1 MFFFMKIYVYNN
13 MCFNLGMNPIKVG
26 NPKID
31 EPLDN
36 IDNETIML
44 FQEFLFD
51 PTVSIQQLVQ
61 NEQIEILDFVRF
73 EMGETFEN
81 RQSLDSI
88 ETCG

>member
-1 MFFFMKIYVYNN
+1 MKKYIYSN

-26 NPKID
+26 DPTID

-36 IDNETIML
+36 VDDETIML
-44 FQEFLFD
+44 YQEFLFN
-51 PTVSIQQLVQ
+51 PALSIQQLLQ

>member
-31 EPLDN
+31 QPLDN
-36 IDNETIML
+36 IDDETIML

>member
-1 MFFFMKIYVYNN
+1 MKIYVYNN

>member
-1 MFFFMKIYVYNN
+1 MKIYVYNN

-31 EPLDN
+31 QPLDN
-36 IDNETIML
+36 IDDETIML